1 MAENN
6 DNDRTERIR
15 NSRTEDSTKRIYA
28 GKLEIV
34 VDWFRGNFPQYVVD
48 NSLQY
53 DQIPDKLWEDLFSY
67 LSRPKEG
74 RRRRKRGDYLSFE
87 HVVFLQLFRCRC
99 FRPWKL
105 QLAFGIF

>member
-53 DQIPDKLWEDLFSY
+53 SSEFVNSQYTATAKDICLYKQIKTSD
-67 LSRPKEG
+67 
-74 RRRRKRGDYLSFE
+74 
-87 HVVFLQLFRCRC
+87 
-99 FRPWKL
+99 
-105 QLAFGIF
+105 